1 MKIIRKKKGI
11 TLIETIIATAI
22 FAMIMIPIS
31 TVIVTAVK
39 NNKEGENKQQALN
52 YGQKL
57 MEEIKALDD
66 ETFLNLSTP
75 SKNPIGDIT
84 ITEDG
89 DSYKINGNGEGYGIN
104 GTITPLDQYKFHS
117 DETAYKAMPKDLV
130 ITLDN
135 NKISM
140 KEKDSEIK
148 EKIIEENKLI
158 FQVKEDNIEITDKSK
173 NTIFNISGNNKA
185 LALVFSKTSKGEYEL
200 NIINEKKDFALYIA
214 KERNSESKYNLTVE
228 KDPFDLYEGIIQDS
242 MIKDS
247 AGKVY
252 DIKITLKKNGI
263 SYNMEEYKKIRQ

>member
-1 MKIIRKKKGI
+1 MKIIRKRKGI

-39 NNKEGENKQQALN
+39 NNKEGENKQQGLN

-57 MEEIKALDD
+57 MEQIKALDD

-84 ITEDG
+84 VTEDG
-89 DSYKINGNGEGYGIN
+89 ANYKINGNGEGYEIN
-104 GTITPLDQYKFHS
+104 GTITPLDQYKF
-117 DETAYKAMPKDLV
+117 DKGDTAYKAMPKDLV
-130 ITLDN
+130 ITIDD

-148 EKIIEENKLI
+148 EKIMEGNKLT
-158 FQVKEDNIEITDKSK
+158 FHVKEDNIEIIDKDK
-173 NTIFNISGNNKA
+173 NILFHISGNNKA
-185 LALVFSKTSKGEYEL
+185 LALVFSKTSKVEYEL

-228 KDPFDLYEGIIQDS
+228 KDPFDLYEGIIKDN